1 MHPGKNNL
9 DHGYTIYKGK
19 LAIRP
24 KNRPEVSWNHFKE
37 LLIEKKTTNKTPTP
51 IQTRKQEKLTN
62 SSSQEVYQ
70 NICIIR

>member
-37 LLIEKKTTNKTPTP
+37 LLIKKKKQ
-51 IQTRKQEKLTN
+51 QTKPPPQYKQENKKN
-62 SSSQEVYQ
+62 
-70 NICIIR
+70 